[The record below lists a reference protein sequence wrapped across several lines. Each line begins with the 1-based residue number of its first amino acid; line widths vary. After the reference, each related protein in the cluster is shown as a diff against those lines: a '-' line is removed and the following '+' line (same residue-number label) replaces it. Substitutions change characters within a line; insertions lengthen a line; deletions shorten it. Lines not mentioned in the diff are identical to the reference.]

1 MHTCITSP
9 HAIASSPST
18 SQSHTTLPPL
28 SPSQAGRLLAA
39 LVSSLEGAS
48 PSGGEDGGE
57 EAGEEEFAGYS
68 AAYARLHNSQ
78 K

>member
-1 MHTCITSP
+1 MGPHLHTP
-9 HAIASSPST
+9 
-18 SQSHTTLPPL
+18 TTIHCLPAPLPPC
-28 SPSQAGRLLAA
+28 PQAGRLLAA

-68 AAYARLHNSQ
+68 AAYARLHNAH